1 MKKKHQHFI
10 PRTYLKNFAHTQ
22 NGDTF
27 LIDAYGK
34 TKGEVISNMSVADI
48 CVETDLY
55 TLKHLEGNGKYKI
68 EDFFSENIENKYP
81 KIYRLLVEE
90 KKQII
95 SPEERVLIFYT
106 TLSMYFRTPKI
117 LNQFVA
123 FSANL
128 IQQLKSEKDIDS
140 IYFLGYEFSLKD
152 KSFAEIKKEIKE
164 TNRINFI
171 KPQLALLE
179 QFVSF
184 KAFDSLVVI
193 ELVGEQEFITSD
205 NPVEIRNSLI
215 PEFNLFDAGNSI
227 YVPLDPKHALL
238 IAPRLEKSIV
248 NQVFYQRDNFFH
260 HVILNH
266 RVFENAERWVLGTR
280 LGVRNFL
287 EDEEK
292 YTKPVSDDHPL
303 VVKMETKLELMETLE
318 KLARKGISNDNKELV
333 VFLKKLRK
341 HPLYKESVEFQD
353 AYKTLKNIG
362 LRI

>member
-27 LIDAYGK
+27 LIDALGK
-34 TKGEVISNMSVADI
+34 TKRDVIYNMSVADI

-55 TLKHLEGNGKYKI
+55 TLKHLDGDRKYEI
-68 EDFFSENIENKYP
+68 EDFFSDNIESKYP
-81 KIYRLLVEE
+81 EIYRLLVEE

-95 SPEERVLIFYT
+95 SPEERVLILYT
-106 TLSMYFRTPKI
+106 TLSMYFRTPKF

-152 KSFAEIKKEIKE
+152 KSFVKIKKEIKE

-171 KPQLALLE
+171 KTQLALLE

-193 ELVGEQEFITSD
+193 ELVGEQEYITSD
-205 NPVEIRNSLI
+205 NPVEIGNSFI
-215 PEFNLFDAGNSI
+215 PGFDLFDADNSI
-227 YVPLDPKHALL
+227 YIPLDPKHALF
-238 IAPRLEKSIV
+238 IALMATI
-248 NQVFYQRDNFFH
+248 FD
-260 HVILNH
+260 VI
-266 RVFENAERWVLGTR
+266 
-280 LGVRNFL
+280 
-287 EDEEK
+287 K
-292 YTKPVSDDHPL
+292 
-303 VVKMETKLELMETLE
+303 
-318 KLARKGISNDNKELV
+318 
-333 VFLKKLRK
+333 
-341 HPLYKESVEFQD
+341 
-353 AYKTLKNIG
+353 
-362 LRI
+362 